1 MKENGM
7 YKQVLVIIAIALIAG
22 TGFAE
27 DESFTNKQEVV
38 TQPAKIE
45 LANTVELHLD
55 GPTITWT
62 YNVQALDADGKAVP
76 LVIDGETVDKPAIQ
90 ITLAEWKQVLTSMG
104 IDAPDF
110 ASKLQKSLLK
120 AAKYKLK

>member
-45 LANTVELHLD
+45 LANTVALHLD

-62 YNVQALDADGKAVP
+62 YNVQALDADGNAVP
-76 LVIDGETVDKPAIQ
+76 LVINGETVDRPDVQ
-90 ITLAEWKQVLTSMG
+90 ITLSEWKQVLTRW
-104 IDAPDF
+104 A
-110 ASKLQKSLLK
+110 
-120 AAKYKLK
+120 